1 MKKIIYLVLSFVLF
15 FMHGCNDSEVNIQ
28 STNLS
33 NIKIDNIIVGEP
45 IKNIN
50 FNNYTAAERYS
61 GNYKYL
67 FDEIVIGEDEESNTV
82 NYIFSRFDENCTVIS
97 INNNEDLNTI
107 EDITKILGNNY
118 TEKWEN
124 REQGLKNRIYY
135 DTMRNIKSEFVYL
148 SYDDSLSWI
157 RISKLN

>member
-1 MKKIIYLVLSFVLF
+1 MKKIVYLVLSFVLF
-15 FMHGCNDSEVNIQ
+15 FMYGCNDSEVNIQ

-45 IKNIN
+45 IKEIN
-50 FNNYTAAERYS
+50 FNKYTAGGRHS

-67 FDEIVIGEDEESNTV
+67 FDEIVIGEDEENNTV
-82 NYIFSRFDENCTVIS
+82 NYIFSRFDEDCTVIS
-97 INNNEDLNTI
+97 VNNNEDLNTI
-107 EDITKILGNNY
+107 EDITQILGNNY
-118 TEKWEN
+118 TEKWES
-124 REQGLKNRIYY
+124 REQGLKSRIYY

-157 RISKLN
+157 KINRLN